1 VKVEALRAD
10 WILDS
15 DGKRF
20 FSQILHS
27 EQLDIYSIPAIQ
39 MFVEYLYIRVKAEI
53 LWWRFVPYLA
63 QVAAFYWLI
72 YEYEAQFKM
81 V

>member
-1 VKVEALRAD
+1 LGY
-10 WILDS
+10 

-39 MFVEYLYIRVKAEI
+39 MFIEYLYIQVKGKI
-53 LWWRFVPYLA
+53 WSLRFYPYLA
-63 QVAAFYWLI
+63 QVVAFYLTI
-72 YEYEAQFKM
+72 YVFET
-81 V
+81 